1 MQDHRCVYGPVPSRR
16 LGESLGISPIPKK
29 ACNYSCVYCQL
40 GRTDTMT
47 NTRSEFF
54 PLQKIIEEFRQA
66 LEAGAYFDAVT
77 LVGEGEPT
85 LYSRIGELILAMK
98 ELTEKPVAVITNGA
112 LLYEEGLR
120 SELSEADI
128 VLPSLDAFD
137 EPSFHAINRP
147 YVGLNFERCY
157 RGLVDFADSYAGE
170 LWLETMLIQGMNDD
184 EESLRKL
191 QTLIEGVKHS
201 RLYLN
206 TSVRPPAEE
215 YVRPVA
221 AQTMDKAVK
230 LLGGISIDRLD
241 SEGFFSS
248 EKDDYRAI
256 LGIIGRHPMNQFE
269 IATFLKTRQNT
280 DTRTFFR
287 TARPGLHRS

>member
-1 MQDHRCVYGPVPSRR
+1 
-16 LGESLGISPIPKK
+16 
-29 ACNYSCVYCQL
+29 
-40 GRTDTMT
+40 MT

-280 DTRTFFR
+280 DTRTFFER
-287 TARPGLHRS
+287 LDRDFTVHRVEYKGFVTYRLQ